1 MKMWDFQLAHLSN
14 ALELGELTS
23 VELTEECL
31 RRIEMSGCA
40 EQFVSIDAEGAIA
53 AARASDERRA
63 EGRCLG
69 MLDGIPFAAEDR
81 FCAKGMETRGNCEM
95 LRGYKPPYDAH
106 VLQKFREAGAVLL
119 GKLKSDGFLSGR
131 DEKSKICD
139 GLVGNT
145 GAIPFALMAE
155 TGGSL
160 LKHGIRDRVA
170 CVSRIPSRF
179 GVISCAP
186 SFDCV
191 GVMSGTASDC
201 ACLMNFLNHREERSD
216 ASVERS
222 IKRIAFFGVSE
233 LFVPDAECRRAELPD
248 LKILAKTYGI
258 LTAVESASEMAM
270 YDGIRFGTDVGEP
283 SAIRGRLFSLDEQK
297 LILLGTALLMDEHR
311 SGCYQ
316 AARGW
321 REKLQRELQELFE
334 ENDLLVCPLREDTAF
349 LPSLAGL
356 SAVSRD
362 GFLWMMPPEREGEL
376 LTLASQVRLERSVE
390 K

>member
-1 MKMWDFQLAHLSN
+1 MKTCDFQLAHLSN
-14 ALELGELTS
+14 AMELGELTS

-40 EQFVSIDAEGAIA
+40 EQFVSIDAEGAMI

-119 GKLKSDGFLSGR
+119 GKLKTDGFLSVR

-160 LKHGIRDRVA
+160 VKRTSSGAA
-170 CVSRIPSRF
+170 CISRSASRW
-179 GVISCAP
+179 GMISCAP

-216 ASVERS
+216 VSVERS

-233 LFVPDAECRRAELPD
+233 LFVPDAECRVANLPD

-258 LTAVESASEMAM
+258 LSAVESASEMAM

-297 LILLGTALLMDEHR
+297 LILLGTALLMDENR

-334 ENDLLVCPLREDTAF
+334 ENDLLVCPLRDDTVF

-356 SAVSRD
+356 SAVSRE